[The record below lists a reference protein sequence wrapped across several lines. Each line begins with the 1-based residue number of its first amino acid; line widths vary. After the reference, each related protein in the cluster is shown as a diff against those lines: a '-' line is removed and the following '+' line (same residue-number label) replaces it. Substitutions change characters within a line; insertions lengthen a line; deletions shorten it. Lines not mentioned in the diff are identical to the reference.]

1 MREEEG
7 LRRVTVVGALSSAVE
22 RQALGRILD
31 HSKWQ
36 LRHADGLQ
44 SVREQLSK
52 LNEAVIVCDR
62 ILPDGSSWRDVLNEC
77 LSQGI
82 CAHLIVAE
90 RNADDCLWAEVL
102 NLGAYDLLIKPFRS
116 DEVFH
121 AISAAWRALP
131 ARSQPWFPSGTE
143 QRHAVAAHR

>member
-1 MREEEG
+1 MRQEEG

-36 LRHADGLQ
+36 LRFADGLQ
-44 SVREQLSK
+44 SVHEQLK
-52 LNEAVIVCDR
+52 DLNEAVIICDR
-62 ILPDGSSWRDVLNEC
+62 FLPDGSNWRDVLDEC
-77 LSQGI
+77 LGHGI
-82 CAHLIVAE
+82 SAHLIVAE

-102 NLGAYDLLIKPFRS
+102 NVGAYDLLMKPFRS
-116 DEVFH
+116 EEVFH

-131 ARSQPWFPSGTE
+131 ARSQSWQPSNTE
-143 QRHAVAAHR
+143 RRLSTAAHR